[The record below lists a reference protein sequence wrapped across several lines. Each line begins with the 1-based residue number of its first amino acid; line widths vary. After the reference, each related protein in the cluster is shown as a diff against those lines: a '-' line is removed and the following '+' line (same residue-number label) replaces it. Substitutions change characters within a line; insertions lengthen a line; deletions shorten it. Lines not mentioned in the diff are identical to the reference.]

1 MKTNLRLIGGK
12 RLQSPNNIYTRP
24 TTLRVREAIFNILSN
39 RVENSNWLDLFSGTG
54 AISCEAYNHGAKK
67 IVAIEK
73 NKKNSNICL
82 NNILSLQNIDSRKND
97 IDVICKD
104 VLNWTKPNYERNLS
118 SKIFDFNKFKF
129 DFVYLDPPY
138 DSNFHE
144 LVLNQIFNCDFL
156 KKDSTVICEHSP
168 NLIIKKSTLWETV
181 DIRDYGQSRLTFLI
195 NVQHSRTSSVLIPC
209 TYE

>member
-24 TTLRVREAIFNILSN
+24 TTLRVREAVFNILSD
-39 RVENSNWLDLFSGTG
+39 RVDNSNWLDLFSGTG

-73 NKKNSNICL
+73 NKNNSKICL
-82 NNILSLQNIDSRKND
+82 KNILSLQDIDNRKND

-118 SKIFDFNKFKF
+118 SKIMDLNKFKF

-138 DSNFHE
+138 DANFHE
-144 LVLNQIFNCDFL
+144 LVLNQIFSCNFL
-156 KKDSTVICEHSP
+156 KKDSIVICEHSP
-168 NLIIKKSTLWETV
+168 NLHIKKNTLWETIDV
-181 DIRDYGQSRLTFLI
+181 RDYGQSRLTFLI
-195 NVQHSRTSSVLIPC
+195 DVQHS
-209 TYE
+209 

>member
-39 RVENSNWLDLFSGTG
+39 RVENSNWLDLFSGIGT
-54 AISCEAYNHGAKK
+54 ISCEAYNHGARK

-73 NKKNSNICL
+73 NKNNSKICL
-82 NNILSLQNIDSRKND
+82 NNILSLQDIDSRKND

-118 SKIFDFNKFKF
+118 SKTMDLNKFKF

-138 DSNFHE
+138 DANFHE
-144 LVLNQIFNCDFL
+144 LVLNQIFNCNFL
-156 KKDSTVICEHSP
+156 KKDSIVICEHSL
-168 NLIIKKSTLWETV
+168 NLIIKKSTLWETIDV
-181 DIRDYGQSRLTFLI
+181 RDYGQSRLTFLI
-195 NVQHSRTSSVLIPC
+195 NVQHS
-209 TYE
+209 